1 MGYPQQG
8 TRGTGRRKE
17 AIARVRLIKG
27 TGKILVNNQTIQ
39 EYMGQRQLLVLH
51 AKQPLVSADVA
62 EKYDVLCKVH
72 GGGKAGQ
79 AGAIRLG
86 IARALVELM
95 PDSMKS
101 LREQGY
107 LTRDSR
113 VKESK
118 KYGRHRARKKPQF
131 SKR

>member
-17 AIARVRLIKG
+17 AIARVRILKG
-27 TGKILVNNQTIQ
+27 TGKILVNNHTLE
-39 EYMGQRQLLVLH
+39 EYMGGRQLLVLH
-51 AKQPLVSADVA
+51 AKQPLVSANVTD
-62 EKYDVLCKVH
+62 KYDILCKVH

-86 IARALVELM
+86 IARALCELL
-95 PDSMKS
+95 PDITKS
-101 LREQGY
+101 LRDEGY
-107 LTRDSR
+107 LTRDAR
-113 VKESK
+113 VKERK
-118 KYGRHRARKKPQF
+118 KYGRHGARKKPQY